1 MKKISKVFLLIT
13 VGTFFCMNVNA
24 KPKKN
29 NKKAIEK
36 QVELTK
42 ASDPSDSREIIE
54 KELSNDEKEIYN
66 YVISVLLQ
74 QNKARNSIKVIDG
87 NYQIEKIPT
96 DKIVCMGNTITEI
109 DSKLTYE
116 ENKNK
121 RKEYFLKQ
129 KEGKYE
135 EAFNAYIENN
145 KIRNNI
151 SSYLQN
157 DNRVILTQAVYEKMG
172 EFESGPSKYWEKFFE
187 AAPDSCGYLYLSNI
201 GFDNSKSNAIIEI
214 KFRSGA
220 MSGYVNYLV
229 FGKNKDNKW
238 EVVDVE
244 RIISY

>member
-1 MKKISKVFLLIT
+1 MKKISKVILLIT
-13 VGTFFCMNVNA
+13 VGTFFCMNANA

-29 NKKAIEK
+29 NKKEIEK

-42 ASDPSDSREIIE
+42 PSDPSDSREIIE
-54 KELSNDEKEIYN
+54 KELTNDEKEIYN

-74 QNKARNSIKVIDG
+74 QNKTRNSIKIIDG
-87 NYQIEKIPT
+87 NYQIEKIPAN
-96 DKIVCMGNTITEI
+96 KIVCMGNTITEI

-116 ENKNK
+116 ENANK

-157 DNRVILTQAVYEKMG
+157 DKRVILTQAVYDKMG
-172 EFESGPSKYWEKFFE
+172 EIENEPSKYWKKFFE
-187 AAPDSCGYLYLSNI
+187 VAPDTCGYLYVSNI

-214 KFRSGA
+214 KFRSGV

-229 FGKNKDNKW
+229 FEKNKDSRW

-244 RIISY
+244 RIVSY